1 MGETW
6 GPKRTQSLKLAP
18 SDPTMWYR
26 KAINVQLF
34 WHGTGPLRVWG
45 QGAGNEYWGENKV
58 SDVRWCPCSHWDI
71 RGDHLPVTSRTIFEV
86 KYHFSGLPW
95 WLSGKE
101 STCQCR
107 RPRLDPWSREDPL
120 EKEMTTHTS
129 MLVWKIPWTEE
140 PGKLQSMG
148 LQKSQTLSS

>member
-71 RGDHLPVTSRTIFEV
+71 RGDHLPVTSRT
-86 KYHFSGLPW
+86 W
-95 WLSGKE
+95 KE
-101 STCQCR
+101 SVWNGFWASQ
-107 RPRLDPWSREDPL
+107 
-120 EKEMTTHTS
+120 KEMTSIVIEQMWLLHCNWSPWHCRWPKLHGSPSFWGFFYKARGKANSRGAIGMVNTAE
-129 MLVWKIPWTEE
+129 VW
-140 PGKLQSMG
+140 
-148 LQKSQTLSS
+148 